1 MNMETQSNV
10 IVLWRDAVKGAEDR
24 CQVSLQEEIES
35 YLVSL
40 LMRFT
45 NQPELANCVVA
56 TEFLQAMQE
65 RDIMRRYS
73 LADVGDQ
80 CLLFS
85 GLFPGLAE
93 QRQVEVKYFVDIGRS
108 AYATIS
114 DKTTDLYGSLA
125 TQFVMLMDVLQSVNQ
140 RHILLPFEAYKLW
153 QELGSKRALRA
164 LQEYRSHN

>member
-1 MNMETQSNV
+1 MNMESQSNV
-10 IVLWRDAVKGAEDR
+10 IVLWRDAIKGAEDR
-24 CQVSLQEEIES
+24 CRISLHEEIES

-40 LMRFT
+40 LIRFT
-45 NQPELANCVVA
+45 NQPELANQVIA

-73 LADVGDQ
+73 LAEVGDQ

-93 QRQVEVKYFVDIGRS
+93 NRQVKVKYFVEIGRS
-108 AYATIS
+108 AYANIS
-114 DKTTDLYGSLA
+114 DKANDLYGSLA

-140 RHILLPFEAYKLW
+140 RHILLPFEAYELW
-153 QELGSKRALRA
+153 QELGSKRALSVLR
-164 LQEYRSHN
+164 EYRVNN